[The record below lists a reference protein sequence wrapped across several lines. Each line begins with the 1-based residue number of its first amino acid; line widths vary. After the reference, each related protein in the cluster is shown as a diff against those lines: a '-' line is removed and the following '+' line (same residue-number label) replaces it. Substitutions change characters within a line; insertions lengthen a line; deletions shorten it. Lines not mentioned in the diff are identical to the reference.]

1 MKRAIVAVLGGL
13 MLALVGVVGLLL
25 WRLVG

>member
-1 MKRAIVAVLGGL
+1 VKRAIVAVPGGL

>member
-13 MLALVGVVGLLL
+13 MLALVGVVGVLL